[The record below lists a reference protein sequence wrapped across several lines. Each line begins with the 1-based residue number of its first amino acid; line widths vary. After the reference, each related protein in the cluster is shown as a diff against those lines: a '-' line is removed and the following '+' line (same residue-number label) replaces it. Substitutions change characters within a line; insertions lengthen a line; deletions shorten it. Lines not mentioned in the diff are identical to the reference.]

1 MKIIDK
7 TPFVNE
13 SGELSIQQRV
23 QGMLKFGFNW
33 PTELVAQKAI
43 VTFFDRQ
50 LEKGYTLIRNI
61 TLGASGITV
70 PMILLGPAGIY
81 VIHVTYLRGRY
92 EARGNTWNEE
102 SGTSFQPASVNLIQQ
117 TARMATAVKAWIER
131 QGVKLPVPIEPVLIA
146 ANPGL
151 HVESV
156 KPTVRVLMIDG
167 IKSFVTGL
175 STAGRVLSA
184 EAVHEFTERI
194 INPRPVRKG
203 TAGVPPAMASAA
215 WEEEKTQPPPGQQGS
230 RARAIF
236 DASEEAK
243 PFNPA
248 DFDFAMVDEDVNM
261 DALASSQADTGT
273 AEASRSPA
281 QGRKRVFGMT
291 PGQLGIVAALG
302 VVFLLLLVVFAYL
315 VLTSSAPLL
324 P

>member
-13 SGELSIQQRV
+13 KGELGPSQRI
-23 QGMLKFGFNW
+23 QGMMKYGLRW
-33 PTELVAQKAI
+33 PNELQDQRAI
-43 VTFFDRQ
+43 ITFFDRQ

-92 EARGNTWNEE
+92 EAKGNAWNEE
-102 SGTSFQPASVNLIQQ
+102 SGSGFKPASVNLVQQ
-117 TARMATAVKAWIER
+117 TARMASAVKSWIER
-131 QGVKLPVPIEPVLIA
+131 QGVKLPVEIEPVLIA

-156 KPTVRVLMIDG
+156 KPAVRVLMIDG

-175 STAGRVLSA
+175 STATTGRVLSA

-194 INPRPVRKG
+194 VNPRPVKKG
-203 TAGVPPAMASAA
+203 TAPAAMSAPA
-215 WEEEKTQPPPGQQGS
+215 WQEEKTQPPPGQQAS
-230 RARAIF
+230 RARTIF

-248 DFDFAMVDEDVNM
+248 DFDFAMVDEES
-261 DALASSQADTGT
+261 ALDESSLSEAD
-273 AEASRSPA
+273 SRSAESSPSQIA
-281 QGRKRVFGMT
+281 RRKRVLGMT
-291 PGQLGIVAALG
+291 PGQLATVAAL
-302 VVFLLLLVVFAYL
+302 VILLLILLAMFAYL
-315 VLTSSAPLL
+315 VLTSFPLL

>member
-13 SGELSIQQRV
+13 NGELAVPQRV

-33 PTELVAQKAI
+33 PTELQAQKAI

-50 LEKGYTLIRNI
+50 LEKGYTLIRNM

-92 EARGNTWNEE
+92 EARGNAWNEE
-102 SGTSFQPASVNLIQQ
+102 SGNTFQPASTNLIQQ
-117 TARMATAVKAWIER
+117 TARMAAAVKAFIER

-156 KPTVRVLMIDG
+156 KPAVRVLMIDG

-194 INPRPVRKG
+194 INPRPVKKG
-203 TAGVPPAMASAA
+203 TAPASIARSA
-215 WEEEKTQPPPGQQGS
+215 WEEDKTQPPPGQQAS

-248 DFDFAMVDEDVNM
+248 DFDFAMAEEDVEG
-261 DALASSQADTGT
+261 DPLDLSPADTNT
-273 AEASRSPA
+273 AESLPSPA
-281 QGRKRVFGMT
+281 RGRKRILGMT
-291 PGQLGIVAALG
+291 PGQLGIVAILG
-302 VVFLLLLVVFAYL
+302 IIFLVTVAVFAYL
-315 VLTSSAPLL
+315 VLTSSFPVL